1 MDSLLLPE
9 KTNDDSKPKMKQ
21 KRNKATKMGMGRETQ
36 TQFRQNRAFGT
47 PWNTNDNIP
56 KKPISDNITTKPK
69 PAVPH
74 KQPKQ
79 PIPATQVPTEITTLT
94 QPNDKKSPENVKPIK
109 NKKSDTF
116 PQKLAE
122 KAMLKESDSAEE
134 PKTPATTSHGRGKSK
149 VQATP
154 FYSAV
159 NCSKCRFDKLETSSY
174 WIGQI
179 KLAESVGKHFVASG
193 FFKLALKSQAESIR
207 NLRIELKRYLS
218 RHGHLSEQKE
228 WKKVAA
234 RYGLLNGDQATQVE
248 SIRPHES

>member
-1 MDSLLLPE
+1 M
-9 KTNDDSKPKMKQ
+9 
-21 KRNKATKMGMGRETQ
+21 
-36 TQFRQNRAFGT
+36 
-47 PWNTNDNIP
+47 
-56 KKPISDNITTKPK
+56 
-69 PAVPH
+69 
-74 KQPKQ
+74 
-79 PIPATQVPTEITTLT
+79 
-94 QPNDKKSPENVKPIK
+94 K

-122 KAMLKESDSAEE
+122 KAMLEESDSAEE

-193 FFKLALKSQAESIR
+193 FFKLALKSHAEVCVS
-207 NLRIELKRYLS
+207 LS
-218 RHGHLSEQKE
+218 QSLFVFEFREIFNIVMTEYHK
-228 WKKVAA
+228 
-234 RYGLLNGDQATQVE
+234 T
-248 SIRPHES
+248 